1 MPHTGAFFFDFPK
14 LNMYNA
20 IMKTFQTVE
29 DYIEIISGARDPGT
43 GKLTHSWVS
52 EPIVSLARY
61 DVDVINNMSEQCTNN
76 ISFTEKQANLAVRII
91 LKYQRQLAS
100 KDIDVTPLNT
110 PMYRNP
116 LRQMDYSCSLG
127 VSDNKLTLK
136 FPYNQKLIDQV
147 RSFTKESQGTCKW
160 LTNKKLWEIALTEY
174 NLNWAYAFSKHNQFS
189 VSEEVEELYKLVEC
203 AEQQPYKIELT
214 LNGDSLVIENAH
226 HSLLQYINDTIGEIS
241 FDNFYKLV
249 DNSSLLG
256 FTVNKS
262 LLDAVVQ
269 DHGVKFLAMVS
280 NSEFKI
286 APNTENTNNDI
297 LELVKYAKVTNRY
310 PIVLFEPDLTS
321 KLYNE
326 FSQYFDPSEIR
337 SLGFGIKNA
346 EVPDLTGIKLLHV
359 TKPIKNINIP
369 LLVSGAGM
377 MFGGDKQL
385 MQQKTEKVA
394 YIAADIYTTSQKSK
408 KVTSISG

>member
-1 MPHTGAFFFDFPK
+1 
-14 LNMYNA
+14 
-20 IMKTFQTVE
+20 MKTFQTVE
-29 DYIEIISGARDPGT
+29 EYIEVISGARDAVT

-52 EPIVSLARY
+52 EPIISLARY

-91 LKYQRQLAS
+91 LKYQRQLAA
-100 KDIDVTPLNT
+100 KDIDVTPMNT
-110 PMYRNP
+110 PSYRNP

-127 VSDNKLTLK
+127 VSDDKLTIK

-147 RSFTKESQGTCKW
+147 RSFSKESQGSCKW
-160 LTNKKLWEIALTEY
+160 VPDKKLWETALTEY
-174 NLNWAYAFSKHNQFS
+174 NLNWLYAFSKINQFAITD
-189 VSEEVEELYKLVEC
+189 EVEKLYKLVAD
-203 AEQQPYKIELT
+203 AEQRPYKIQLT
-214 LNGDSLVIENAH
+214 LKDSELVIENAH
-226 HSLLQYINDTIGEIS
+226 HSLLQYINDNIGDLS

-256 FTVNKS
+256 FTVDKS

-269 DHGVKFLAMVS
+269 DHGPKFLAMVS

-286 APNTENTNNDI
+286 APNTQNTNSDI
-297 LELVKYAKVTNRY
+297 AELVKYASITNRY
-310 PIVLFEPDLTS
+310 PIVLFEPDLSS
-321 KLYNE
+321 KLYSE

-346 EVPDLTGIKLLHV
+346 EIPDLTGIKLLHI
-359 TKPIKNINIP
+359 TKPIKSIDIP

-385 MQQKTEKVA
+385 MQQRTEKSA